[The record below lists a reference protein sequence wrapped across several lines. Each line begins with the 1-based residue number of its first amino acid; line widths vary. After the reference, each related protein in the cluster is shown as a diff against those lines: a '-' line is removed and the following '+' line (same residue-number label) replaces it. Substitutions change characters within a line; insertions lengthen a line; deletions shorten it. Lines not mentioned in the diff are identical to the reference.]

1 MKKTVLEVQNLTK
14 YYGNT
19 LGVENLSLKL
29 KEGEIFGFIGP
40 NGAGKSTTIRSI
52 VNLINKTKGK
62 VLIDN
67 EEYTKNNLNIKEK
80 IGYLPSEINLYGD
93 LTVKQMLDFH
103 ESFYKKNIHSRRV
116 ELVKKFELD
125 EKKKIDTLSLGN
137 LKKLGIVL
145 AFMHE
150 PKILI
155 LDEPTSGLDPIMQD
169 VFYNLLKEEKN
180 KGNTIFYSTHILNEV
195 SKICDTVGIIK
206 DGKLIKAE
214 KIEEIYNKSLA
225 LVTIISPQIKEII
238 KDLKINPIIVDSNTL
253 KFSNTLSPTDLIK
266 KLSKYKLDKILIEE
280 ALERCL
286 NLQYEEYAQKLNRSQ
301 SKTFLLIR
309 EKDNKII
316 GSINVRWNLT
326 EEMKKFGGNIGYC
339 IRPTERKKGYNKIN
353 LYLGLIEA
361 QILGLQKVMLDCDV
375 NNIASS
381 KTMESLGGIL
391 ERTEID
397 PYDGILTSIYW
408 IDVPQSINKYKE
420 EYQKYIK

>member
-52 VNLINKTKGK
+52 VNLINKTEGK

-280 ALERCL
+280 ATIED
-286 NLQYEEYAQKLNRSQ
+286 
-301 SKTFLLIR
+301 LL
-309 EKDNKII
+309 
-316 GSINVRWNLT
+316 LH
-326 EEMKKFGGNIGYC
+326 Y
-339 IRPTERKKGYNKIN
+339 
-353 LYLGLIEA
+353 
-361 QILGLQKVMLDCDV
+361 
-375 NNIASS
+375 
-381 KTMESLGGIL
+381 
-391 ERTEID
+391 
-397 PYDGILTSIYW
+397 
-408 IDVPQSINKYKE
+408 YK
-420 EYQKYIK
+420 